1 MDDLGNGGCN
11 KMKTNAL
18 ESRIDDQS
26 FAAFVDQIQIRP
38 HEFISDPNDIPVKEG
53 QNSLPLS
60 LKNETSKA
68 LESGGRTDHL
78 LEPVDDMDPLAI
90 FLKEAETKPAESM
103 KECLTSQQDSP
114 FMTSFLV
121 ELAQCI
127 KNTLA
132 SIYQVTL
139 LTVEKVEDV
148 EIRKHSHTQVKEHI
162 KKIDSVLN
170 SLLNFININTP
181 IPKTNTLYT
190 ILEEILEAN
199 AQPLQEKKIK
209 IIKQCEKD
217 LPETY
222 IHNEQV
228 RFILHSILQYA
239 ISSTP
244 PNESI
249 GFLMKSLDLREE
261 TGIDK
266 SPTESKRS
274 YVEMTIGFHGKSWN
288 SLETLSGL
296 PGNQKEEATDLI
308 LKLVREILQKN
319 HGRMMMETNGK
330 KPNTLITLR
339 FPIER
344 RNVVYYAPI
353 TL

>member
-1 MDDLGNGGCN
+1 
-11 KMKTNAL
+11 MKTNAL

-38 HEFISDPNDIPVKEG
+38 HELTLDPKNISLKEG
-53 QNSLPLS
+53 QNSPPLS
-60 LKNETSKA
+60 LKRETSKV
-68 LESGGRTDHL
+68 LESGERADRL
-78 LEPVDDMDPLAI
+78 LEPVAEADPLLS
-90 FLKEAETKPAESM
+90 FLKEAETKPAESA
-103 KECLTSQQDSP
+103 KEYLTSQQGSP

-127 KNTLA
+127 KNALA

-139 LTVEKVEDV
+139 LTFEKVEDV
-148 EIRKHSHTQVKEHI
+148 EVRRHSHTQVREDI

-170 SLLNFININTP
+170 SLLNFINISTP

-190 ILEEILEAN
+190 ILEEVLEAN
-199 AQPLQEKKIK
+199 EQHLQEKKIK
-209 IIKQCEKD
+209 IIKRCEKD

-222 IHNEQV
+222 IHNEHV

-239 ISSTP
+239 ISSVA

-249 GFLMKSLDLREE
+249 GFLMKSLDLHEG
-261 TGIDK
+261 TGNSPADDK
-266 SPTESKRS
+266 RG
-274 YVEMTIGFHGKSWN
+274 YVEMVIGFRGKSGN
-288 SLETLSGL
+288 SLEIL
-296 PGNQKEEATDLI
+296 PDQPADQKEEAMDLI

-319 HGRMMMETNGK
+319 HGRMMVETNGT
-330 KPNTLITLR
+330 KPNILMTLR